1 MVSIILYD
9 LFFLISDACPDQELQ
24 IPNYSRNQRE
34 IMNRRWA
41 INYDMFSSDAK
52 KMEMDKNNC
61 EQRNFMGHQ
70 NGGFIS
76 RVSTVFIGTGNA
88 EISFGNCNDKGET
101 RMFLN
106 NVEIGKA
113 GPQSESNPGTFSYKG
128 RDTLYI
134 EGKEGGIISIDS
146 IKIKCKGESN

>member
-1 MVSIILYD
+1 MKE
-9 LFFLISDACPDQELQ
+9 CPDQELE
-24 IPNYSRNQRE
+24 IPNDSGNGRE
-34 IMNRRWA
+34 RMNRRWA
-41 INYDMFSSDAK
+41 INYDMFSSHAK
-52 KMEMDKNNC
+52 KMEIDKDHC
-61 EQRNFMGHQ
+61 KQVNFMGDR

-76 RVSTVFIGTGNA
+76 RVSTVFIGTGRA
-88 EISFGNCNDKGET
+88 EISFGNCNNKGET

-128 RDTLYI
+128 RDTLHI
-134 EGKEGGIISIDS
+134 EGKEGGIISINS

>member
-1 MVSIILYD
+1 MKRGI
-9 LFFLISDACPDQELQ
+9 
-24 IPNYSRNQRE
+24 
-34 IMNRRWA
+34 
-41 INYDMFSSDAK
+41 
-52 KMEMDKNNC
+52 DKGTC
-61 EQRNFMGHQ
+61 QQKDFMGDF

-76 RVSTVFIGTGNA
+76 RVSAVFIGTGNA

-113 GPQSESNPGTFSYKG
+113 GPQSESNPGTFSYKV
-128 RDTLYI
+128 RDTLHI
-134 EGKEGGIISIDS
+134 EGKEGGIISINS